1 MTLVQ
6 EPTNNANGLTRDP
19 QGRLVM
25 CEMGARRVSRVE
37 ADGSITVIASSYHG
51 LPLNRPNDV
60 VVKSDGSIY
69 FTDPGGPAP
78 DTDLD
83 FSGVYRVSPDLSVI
97 NLLVQDYVLPNGLAF
112 SPDESV
118 LYIND
123 SLGLH
128 VDNDMFRSIGF
139 IDAFDVRPN
148 GMLANRR
155 RFCDL
160 RGEGTGI
167 PDGMKVDVEGN
178 VYCTGSGG
186 VWVMDATGRHLGTIL
201 TEVEHTTNMAWGRRR
216 LADPVHYHLRDAGPH
231 RPENTGPAGAQP
243 NSLGGRGYGWKFGR
257 RAFPAHP
264 EPVEGC
270 PCRGPAPCGES
281 SMLSVRVAES
291 RLVPSPVCRRM
302 SRQARLAYAGEDPA
316 TVGSLPRRG

>member
-1 MTLVQ
+1 MPIQQVSPDLERIVSMDQEVEELGAGYEVGEGPLWWSEDRSLLFSEVRGSRRWKWTAAEGATLVQ

-25 CEMGARRVSRVE
+25 CEGGARRVSRVE
-37 ADGSITVIASSYHG
+37 LDGSVTVIAGSYHG

-83 FSGVYRVSPDLSVI
+83 FSGVYRVSADLSAI
-97 NLLVQDYVLPNGLAF
+97 NLLVRDYVLPNGLAF
-112 SPDESV
+112 SPDGSV

-128 VDNDMFRSIGF
+128 VNNDMFRSIGY
-139 IDAFDVRPN
+139 IDAFDVRAN

-178 VYCTGSGG
+178 VYCTGPGG
-186 VWVMDATGRHLGTIL
+186 VWIMDATGRHLGTIL
-201 TEVEHTTNMAWGRRR
+201 TEVEHTTNIAWGGDDWRTLYITTFQT
-216 LADPVHYHLRDAGPH
+216 LARIELKIPGLPV
-231 RPENTGPAGAQP
+231 PA
-243 NSLGGRGYGWKFGR
+243 S
-257 RAFPAHP
+257 
-264 EPVEGC
+264 
-270 PCRGPAPCGES
+270 AP
-281 SMLSVRVAES
+281 
-291 RLVPSPVCRRM
+291 
-302 SRQARLAYAGEDPA
+302 
-316 TVGSLPRRG
+316 